1 MFSMFRSVPKY
12 IWFIALG
19 HGVADLSPG
28 ALYVALPFLKAK
40 LALSYAQV
48 SAIVLMQNITSSLSQ
63 PFLGYYSDRSPT
75 PWLMPAG
82 CLLCGVAMLSS
93 LIVSNYHWVLFFTA
107 LSGLGNAAFHPEA
120 AKIVNRLSGQS
131 VGKGASLF
139 SVWGSIG
146 VASGSMLMAFFISQ
160 QSESIFYYYL
170 IPFLVAGVLLAY
182 VAIRLPAAPPAPKN
196 GLVQFKSSLNWS
208 IFSLLGMVAARATV
222 SSGISAFVPLY
233 YVSYLHGS
241 TIYASSL
248 LTVYQAFGALG
259 TMIGGIMSDKYG
271 SKTVMIYSIL
281 PLSMLM
287 YFFRIADGVWPFV
300 ILATASM
307 LLTATFTS
315 SLVLIQKMMP
325 GNVGMASGLNLGFS
339 VGLGTMGVLA
349 LGKVADLWSLPVIFD
364 ILAFLPVVA
373 LFLTWFI
380 QEPQSPKVAEARM

>member
-1 MFSMFRSVPKY
+1 MFTMFRSVPKY
-12 IWFIALG
+12 IWLIALG

-40 LALSYAQV
+40 LVLTYAEV
-48 SAIVLMQNITSSLSQ
+48 SAIVLVQNITSSLSQ
-63 PFLGYYSDRSPT
+63 PFLGYYSDRRPR

-93 LIVSNYHWVLFFTA
+93 LIVENYYLVLLFTA
-107 LSGLGNAAFHPEA
+107 LSGFGNAAFHPEA
-120 AKIVNRLSGQS
+120 AKIVNRLSGKS

-146 VASGSMLMAFFISQ
+146 VASGSMLMAFFLSQ
-160 QSESIFYYYL
+160 KSESIVYYY
-170 IPFLVAGVLLAY
+170 IVPFLLASAALTY
-182 VAIRLPAAPPAPKN
+182 VAIHLPAAPAITKN
-196 GLVQFKSSLNWS
+196 SLHQLKASFNWS
-208 IFSLLGMVAARATV
+208 VLSLLGMVAARATV

-241 TIYASSL
+241 ALYASSL
-248 LTVYQAFGALG
+248 LTVYMASGAVG

-281 PLSMLM
+281 PLSLLM
-287 YFFRIADGVWPFV
+287 YFFRFADGIWPFV
-300 ILATASM
+300 ILSLASI

-349 LGKVADLWSLPVIFD
+349 LGKVADLWSMPVIFD
-364 ILAFLPVVA
+364 ILAFLPIIA

-380 QEPQSPKVAEARM
+380 REPQNENVVGVRV